1 MDAFNQSRTL
11 EVYGGTLSLILLATI
26 LVVARLI
33 ARKTSAAN
41 IWWDDFV
48 SNPLSTYHPL
58 SGFLKKLGTC
68 LSSISS

>member
-1 MDAFNQSRTL
+1 MDVFYQNRT
-11 EVYGGTLSLILLATI
+11 EGIYGGTLSLILLATI

-48 SNPLSTYHPL
+48 SNSPREHDTIP
-58 SGFLKKLGTC
+58 
-68 LSSISS
+68 